1 MYVIRNNG
9 DSVKVELGTPD
20 FSIAKFAF
28 RYVNPADK
36 ADTRF
41 KIQTQYKRYLGDD
54 NLDSADE
61 IAKEY
66 ADNEGYISNEG
77 YLKWINGTVVVVP
90 SYELGDIFNINENE
104 DRTPTTNEAIDASAI
119 SVSTID
125 GAVVVKGAE
134 GKNVVITNV
143 LGQQVA
149 NTVAS
154 SNEVTISAP
163 AGIVVVAVE
172 GEAAVKAIVK

>member
-1 MYVIRNNG
+1 M
-9 DSVKVELGTPD
+9 
-20 FSIAKFAF
+20 IARLASAAEGILNAE
-28 RYVNPADK
+28 RWN
-36 ADTRF
+36 
-41 KIQTQYKRYLGDD
+41 ID
-54 NLDSADE
+54 NRRTDPTA
-61 IAKEY
+61 
-66 ADNEGYISNEG
+66 NEGIATEG
-77 YLKWINGTVVVVP
+77 
-90 SYELGDIFNINENE
+90 
-104 DRTPTTNEAIDASAI
+104 I
-119 SVSTID
+119 SVVAAN